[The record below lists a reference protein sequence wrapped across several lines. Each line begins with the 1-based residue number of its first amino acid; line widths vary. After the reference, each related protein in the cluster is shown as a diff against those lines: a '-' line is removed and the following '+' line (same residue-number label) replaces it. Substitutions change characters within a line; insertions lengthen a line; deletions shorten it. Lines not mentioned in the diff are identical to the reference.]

1 MSFFSAFRIVFPGRI
16 YGGPQTPLKSP
27 SQISQ
32 HQGRAPIYHL
42 FHGKNEETDIPMV
55 AASDPSGELI
65 SWFLCWISWFLS
77 HDRSFFLTCMLVH
90 AHVQWFLLFL
100 FLRSLDDLMVKS
112 PFFAD
117 EITNF
122 EPMKSPFLGLQP
134 WKKALRTRCFKAG
147 CSQRRRSFRLPWRK
161 ALVKGGRNLQKT
173 TTGWCPSYKSGFN
186 EQK

>member
-1 MSFFSAFRIVFPGRI
+1 MVPSYDSDIRA
-16 YGGPQTPLKSP
+16 GP
-27 SQISQ
+27 
-32 HQGRAPIYHL
+32 RFHL

-77 HDRSFFLTCMLVH
+77 HDRSFFYLYGGSCPCSMVLMDFAV
-90 AHVQWFLLFL
+90 F

-134 WKKALRTRCFKAG
+134 WNKTLRTRCFKAG

-161 ALVKGGRNLQKT
+161 ALVKGRNLQKT
-173 TTGWCPSYKSGFN
+173 TTGWCPSYRSGFN
-186 EQK
+186 AQKWGFI